1 MDYIYFLQL
10 TANGLVIGLIYALIA
25 VGLAL
30 LFGVL
35 GIVNF
40 AHGELLLIGAYAMAI
55 ALPAFGLAYIPGVIV
70 AVLTAIIAGWFI
82 YEVFLSKLGH
92 GEFERSILITMG
104 LSIVILN
111 GIQYIFTA
119 TPLLVNTEFG
129 YAGVSIGDIRVAW
142 TRIAAAVLSAVTFA
156 ALYVLLNYTQIGRAM
171 RAVSQNRDA
180 ALMVGMQPRKIGRN
194 AVILAASLCG
204 LAGAAVAPVQLVQP
218 YLGQFLVFKAFA
230 IIIIGGMGS
239 IEGAVFA
246 AIALG
251 VIESWIGGF
260 FPVVWQEAA
269 GFIIMITVL
278 MLKPSGLFSRGG
290 MRVG

>member
-82 YEVFLSKLGH
+82 YEAFLSKLGH

-129 YAGVSIGDIRVAW
+129 YAGVNIGDIRVAW

-156 ALYVLLNYTQIGRAM
+156 ALYILLNYTQIGRAM